1 MDRSRLMRKQ
11 LQAMHI
17 LFTRIVDS
25 SIFIYFKP
33 GRTAHVLIVYL
44 TVVQKSR
51 NKTTCKLN
59 YVQNESVCLQE
70 KNQKILIF
78 IWKIKIKLG
87 TSGSQTQ
94 YKIKISVNGLP
105 QISFFKNTLQIR
117 NSIKIKKKG
126 ILMICH
132 TMTKNNL
139 VLHEVK

>member
-1 MDRSRLMRKQ
+1 MSQRQKQ

-87 TSGSQTQ
+87 TSGSHTQ

-105 QISFFKNTLQIR
+105 QIFFL
-117 NSIKIKKKG
+117 
-126 ILMICH
+126 
-132 TMTKNNL
+132 
-139 VLHEVK
+139 